1 MIKKIKSKL
10 KNKDSKVLVSNFSY
24 LTVIELSNYIL
35 PFVAIPYIIRVIG
48 VEKYG
53 VIMFAYAVMIYFN
66 IITNFGFRLLATKYI
81 SMNRDNIQKVSKYY
95 WTVLSSQIVLLLL
108 SVFTFLLLLF
118 SVPMFYEERYVFLYA
133 FGMVIGNVIFPI
145 WLFQGLE
152 KMKYIS
158 IFNVASRLLY
168 TIAIFVFINDI
179 DDYTLIP
186 MINSLSFIS
195 IGLMSLIFI
204 HRKFTIYFIKPS
216 ILDMK
221 LLFTEGWHLFL
232 STVANSLYTS
242 TNTVLLGFLTN
253 YTVVGIFSIASTVS
267 GAVTKIIKIYNTV
280 TYPYMAKYTTNKE
293 ILIKKARG
301 LLKFYVLVL
310 MVASMSIFFSAEMLI
325 TLLFGAGKEESILVL
340 QILAIT
346 IIVEPLGG
354 FFTPY
359 LVIKNQTKIVSKIT
373 FYTMLVNFIFVI
385 PMILLFQAVG
395 MAITKLIVESFQV
408 FMNVKYN
415 KELVVN
421 MKDKD

>member
-1 MIKKIKSKL
+1 MIKKIKSTL
-10 KNKDSKVLVSNFSY
+10 KEKDSKVLLSNFSY

-81 SMNRDNIQKVSKYY
+81 SMHRDNIQKVSKYY
-95 WTVLSSQIVLLLL
+95 WTVLSSQILLLGL
-108 SVFTFLLLLF
+108 SIVTFIILLF
-118 SVPMFYEERYVFLYA
+118 SVPMFYEERYVFIYS

-158 IFNVASRLLY
+158 IFNVANRLLY
-168 TIAIFVFINDI
+168 TLAIFVFINDVN
-179 DDYTLIP
+179 DYVLIP
-186 MINSLSFIS
+186 MINSISFIS
-195 IGLMSLIFI
+195 IGVMSLIFI
-204 HRKFTIYFIKPS
+204 HRKFRINFIKPAFAE
-216 ILDMK
+216 MR
-221 LLFTEGWHLFL
+221 LLFIEGWHLFL

-253 YTVVGIFSIASTVS
+253 YTVVGVFSIASTVS

-280 TYPYMAKYTTNKE
+280 TYPYMAKYSTDKT
-293 ILIKKARG
+293 ILVQKARA
-301 LLKFYVLVL
+301 LLKFYVIVL
-310 MVASMSIFFSAEMLI
+310 MFVSMGVFFSAEMLI
-325 TLLFGAGKEESILVL
+325 TLLFGSGKEASVLIL
-340 QILAIT
+340 QILALT

-359 LVIKNQTKIVSKIT
+359 LVIKNETKTVSKIT
-373 FYTMLVNFIFVI
+373 FFTMLVNFIFVI

-415 KELVVN
+415 KELVMP
-421 MKDKD
+421 MKDKV